1 MKGLIDC
8 LSAEL
13 TTVPGATLRVNQ
25 HPHRIGS
32 LCSSILLPL
41 AAAGRHHLHSTLC
54 CTFSAVSN
62 EGTMSYDAH
71 RVPITF
77 RHLVSAG
84 SLNASNPLRVISLV
98 DVDAA
103 YAQFEASRLGVDSS
117 VVPLAV
123 QQWNGLIAISYA
135 ARKFGITRHET
146 VESAKEKC
154 PDIRL
159 VHVATY
165 AEGAQRAEYNED
177 PSPTTHK
184 VSLDPYRRESRK
196 IVAIFDEMCPLG
208 AVEKA
213 SIDELYCDLTLA
225 VRQVILQRF
234 PELAR
239 PPANSPLGLD
249 TPLPPPPRID
259 WTDLGYRVPTEGAH
273 EEAEGGGDGKDAQE
287 RTGHASGQGDLG
299 GNGPEVIAA
308 DAFKTAAIN
317 SSPPLV
323 QQAASWTDYALACGA
338 ELILKIRQEV
348 MDRLGYTMS
357 AGIAPN
363 KTLAKLSAGM
373 KKPNCQTILVPD
385 AVHAYLK
392 DLPFQKIR
400 FLGGKLGDAI
410 AKEWERS
417 TVGDLWSVTLAELQE
432 KVGDESKWVYDV
444 LRGIDH
450 TPVIER
456 TANKTMLA
464 SKNVKPPIRTLQ
476 EAQRWISILSLELCV
491 RLKEAREES
500 PNIWPSTMVL
510 RYLKAGETARSRQ
523 SSFPFVRD
531 LKPESVS
538 SIAERLWGEAVGEQ
552 MSSGKQLSEIIVIAL
567 GFSGLEAGEQGQ
579 RSIEGFFT
587 GKAAGSS
594 SKAPALTATAALAP
608 QQIPSKR
615 ERSSASEGEVTGEGA
630 GADARSPSPLGNVN
644 GMNGE
649 PSAKKI
655 KKAKASGLQSLFQK
669 AASAASPTQPAT
681 AVETSAPQG
690 VGLESVSPAPPSDE
704 APSTPSWTC
713 PECQAKIL
721 PRPYIGEP
729 GPAEGGEE
737 LDRRLAQ
744 AKQDH
749 EDWHFAVNL
758 QKEHSAALQPRG
770 SLGPS
775 ASQIP
780 ASQRSASQ
788 KASGSKGSRDR
799 KTNKSGI
806 QSFFKKGG

>member
-1 MKGLIDC
+1 
-8 LSAEL
+8 
-13 TTVPGATLRVNQ
+13 
-25 HPHRIGS
+25 
-32 LCSSILLPL
+32 
-41 AAAGRHHLHSTLC
+41 
-54 CTFSAVSN
+54 
-62 EGTMSYDAH
+62 MSHDAH
-71 RVPITF
+71 SVPITF

-154 PDIRL
+154 PEIRL

-249 TPLPPPPRID
+249 TPLPPPPKID

-273 EEAEGGGDGKDAQE
+273 QESGAGDDAKDAQE
-287 RTGHASGQGDLG
+287 GGGQALG
-299 GNGPEVIAA
+299 QDELQESATEGVVA

-317 SSPPLV
+317 SSPPLI

-385 AVHAYLK
+385 AIHAYLK

-531 LKPESVS
+531 LKPENVS

-587 GKAAGSS
+587 GKTAGSIA
-594 SKAPALTATAALAP
+594 KAPALAATSALPAP
-608 QQIPSKR
+608 QISSKR
-615 ERSSASEGEVTGEGA
+615 ERSSSALGGEVRGEGR
-630 GADARSPSPLGNVN
+630 GEDGRSPSPLGMVN
-644 GMNGE
+644 GTNGE
-649 PSAKKI
+649 PSTKKT
-655 KKAKASGLQSLFQK
+655 KKAKPSGLQSLFQK
-669 AASAASPTQPAT
+669 AASPMHPVAAQPTVAQ
-681 AVETSAPQG
+681 EG
-690 VGLESVSPAPPSDE
+690 GLESVSHAPVSDE
-704 APSTPSWTC
+704 VLPVPSWTC
-713 PECQAKIL
+713 LECQAKVL
-721 PRPYIGEP
+721 PRPYVGKA
-729 GPAEGGEE
+729 GLAEDGEE
-737 LDRRLAQ
+737 SDRRLAQ

-770 SLGPS
+770 SMGPS
-775 ASQIP
+775 ASQVP
-780 ASQRSASQ
+780 ASQRSGSQ
-788 KASGSKGSRDR
+788 KAGGGKGSKD
-799 KTNKSGI
+799 KKANKSGI
-806 QSFFKKGG
+806 QNFFKKGG

>member
-1 MKGLIDC
+1 
-8 LSAEL
+8 
-13 TTVPGATLRVNQ
+13 
-25 HPHRIGS
+25 
-32 LCSSILLPL
+32 
-41 AAAGRHHLHSTLC
+41 
-54 CTFSAVSN
+54 
-62 EGTMSYDAH
+62 MSHDAH

-154 PDIRL
+154 PEIRL

-249 TPLPPPPRID
+249 TPLPPPPKID

-273 EEAEGGGDGKDAQE
+273 QESAEGDDAKDAQE
-287 RTGHASGQGDLG
+287 ADKQASRQEELQ
-299 GNGPEVIAA
+299 ESVREEIAA
-308 DAFKTAAIN
+308 DTFKTAAIN

-373 KKPNCQTILVPD
+373 KKPNCQTILVPG
-385 AVHAYLK
+385 AIHAYLK

-531 LKPESVS
+531 LKPESVAVV
-538 SIAERLWGEAVGEQ
+538 AERLWGEAVGEQ

-587 GKAAGSS
+587 SKAAASNA
-594 SKAPALTATAALAP
+594 KVPALAAASPPIP
-608 QQIPSKR
+608 QTISSKR
-615 ERSSASEGEVTGEGA
+615 ERALEGETMEGKGEDG
-630 GADARSPSPLGNVN
+630 RSPSPLGVVN
-644 GMNGE
+644 GTIGE

-655 KKAKASGLQSLFQK
+655 KKVKASGLQSLFQK
-669 AASAASPTQPAT
+669 AAEVTSPLQPEAAQPSVAQD
-681 AVETSAPQG
+681 AS
-690 VGLESVSPAPPSDE
+690 LDSVSPAPLTEE
-704 APSTPSWTC
+704 APSMPSWTC

-721 PRPYIGEP
+721 PRAHVGEP
-729 GPAEGGEE
+729 GRAEEGEDS
-737 LDRRLAQ
+737 DRRLAQ

-775 ASQIP
+775 ASQAP

-788 KASGSKGSRDR
+788 KGGGGKGSKD
-799 KTNKSGI
+799 KKANKNAI
-806 QSFFKKGG
+806 QNFFKKGG